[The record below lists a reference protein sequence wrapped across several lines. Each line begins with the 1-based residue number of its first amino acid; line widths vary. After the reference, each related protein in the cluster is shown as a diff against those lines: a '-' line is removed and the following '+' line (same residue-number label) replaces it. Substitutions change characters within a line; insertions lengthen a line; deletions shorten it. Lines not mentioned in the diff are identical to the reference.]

1 MLPVSAGSWAPL
13 LELARHTE
21 DVGGDSVWVP
31 DHVYPL
37 RPGLG
42 MFEAWTVMTAVA
54 ASTERVEVGAQ
65 VLCQSFR
72 NPALL
77 AKMAATLDHVADG
90 RLRMVLGAG
99 WFEAE
104 YQAFGWEFP
113 PPGVRVDQLRDAVR
127 ILKGLLNEDGPFS
140 YEGRRYRVRE
150 AVNLPPPVRRPMPIE
165 VGGTGDRMLRLIAQ
179 EADGWSIPWPSPGV
193 EERVAFLAQA
203 CQEAGRDIADLRL
216 SCTIFCAVGED
227 DAASDPRYAMFRGEH
242 GLVGSV
248 DHAVQRAGELM
259 ALGIRDFAVALPGGS
274 RGRSCLARLL
284 TEVRPQ
290 VVARA

>member
-1 MLPVSAGSWAPL
+1 
-13 LELARHTE
+13 
-21 DVGGDSVWVP
+21 VWVP

-54 ASTERVEVGAQ
+54 ASTVRVEVGAQ

-104 YQAFGWEFP
+104 YGAFGWEFP